1 MSRYHSYIKTAA
13 SVIEE
18 YDGSVPLAAFL
29 KTFFAR
35 SAKYGSRDR
44 KSVSHLVYCFYRCG
58 HALESLPVEEKL
70 LAAQWLCASDTN
82 PLLESLQPDWFA
94 ARHIPVQDKF
104 NQLGEPD
111 GVSRIFPWKHELSEG
126 IDPMEWGY
134 SFLQQP
140 DLFIRLRPGKQQ
152 KVKQQL
158 KESGIAFNEMPGD
171 MIRLANNTPV
181 DAIIQIGHDAIVQDF
196 HSGQTLSLL
205 QQHQVPD
212 GLTAWDCCAGSGGKS
227 ILLTDLFPA
236 TQLTVTDKRKSILV
250 NLGKRFT
257 EAGVRARQIKEADLV
272 NQQPFP
278 AGSFNLVM
286 ADVPCS
292 GSGTWGR
299 TPEQLYFFKKEFIA
313 QYASLQQQILSN
325 AIPAIASG
333 GWLLYITCSVFKME
347 NELQTDWITKKFPLQ
362 LVQRE
367 WFRGAGIGADS
378 MFAALF
384 RAL

>member
-35 SAKYGSRDR
+35 SSKYGSRDR

-58 HALESLPVEEKL
+58 HALSSMTVEDKL
-70 LAAQWLCASDTN
+70 LAAQWLCVTDNNS
-82 PLLESLQPDWFA
+82 LLESLQPEWFA
-94 ARHIPVQDKF
+94 ARLIPVLEKF
-104 NQLGEPD
+104 KQLGEPD
-111 GVSRIFPWKHELSEG
+111 GISHIFPWRHELSEG
-126 IDPMEWGY
+126 IDPMEWGH

-158 KESGIAFNEMPGD
+158 KEAGIVFSEMHGD

-205 QQHQVPD
+205 RQHNVPD

-236 TQLTVTDKRKSILV
+236 TQLTVTDIRKSILV

-257 EAGVRARQIKEADLV
+257 EAGVRAREIREADLV

-278 AGSFNLVM
+278 ADSFQLIV

-299 TPEQLYFFKKEFIA
+299 TPEQLCFFKSEAIG
-313 QYASLQQQILSN
+313 QYADLQQKILSH
-325 AIPAIASG
+325 AVPALQKG
-333 GWLLYITCSVFKME
+333 GWLLYITCSVFKKE
-347 NELQTDWITKKFPLQ
+347 NEMQADWLQKKFPLQ
-362 LVQRE
+362 LLQRE